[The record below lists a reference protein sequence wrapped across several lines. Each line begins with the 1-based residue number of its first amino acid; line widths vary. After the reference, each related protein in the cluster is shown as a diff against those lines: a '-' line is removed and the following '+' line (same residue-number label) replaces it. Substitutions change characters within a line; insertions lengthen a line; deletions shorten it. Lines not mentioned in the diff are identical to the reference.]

1 MRKIL
6 IFLGLV
12 LVCTGVVAGQATA
25 TSVKVFTAMLA
36 PTATG
41 DPDGSGVAV
50 IRIDVDNQEVCYDI
64 VVRNIDEPVE
74 PAPGIGSA
82 HIHGPGGGI
91 AVDLETQ
98 FRTTGTDTYIATGCA
113 SASADTIEAILT
125 NPEQYYVN
133 VHTASFPAGAIQGSL
148 GG

>member
-1 MRKIL
+1 MRKVFIYV
-6 IFLGLV
+6 GLV
-12 LVCTGVVAGQATA
+12 LVAVGAAAGHATA
-25 TSVKVFTAMLA
+25 TSVRVVTVMLA

-41 DPDGSGVAV
+41 DPDASGVAV
-50 IRIDVDNQEVCYDI
+50 LRIDVDGQEVCYDI
-64 VVRNIDEPVE
+64 VVRDIDQPVE
-74 PAPGIGSA
+74 PSPGIGSA